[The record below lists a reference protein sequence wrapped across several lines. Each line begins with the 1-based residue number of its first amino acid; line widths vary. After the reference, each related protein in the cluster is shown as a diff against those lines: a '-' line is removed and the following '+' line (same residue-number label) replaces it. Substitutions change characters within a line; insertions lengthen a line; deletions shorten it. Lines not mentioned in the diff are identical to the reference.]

1 MRFLASVTIAA
12 LLTMPAAPIHAAQLN
27 MPADIVGTWHGSC
40 TQVETST
47 QTNIDALFEQQSEN
61 LVLGSWT
68 TQTAFFGCPASD
80 PGGYPLFKGAK
91 RDGFNAHKVY
101 VKGHEQ
107 TQPWG
112 IVNVKTVKGNTIV
125 VHGKKACNGAGPKKY
140 SGSGVVANGTFTF
153 TMKGKIQGEI
163 AHFNCSWTRA

>member
-1 MRFLASVTIAA
+1 MRRVGITLGLLLALV
-12 LLTMPAAPIHAAQLN
+12 AAPLHGAQLN

-40 TQVETST
+40 TQVETSAET
-47 QTNIDALFEQQSEN
+47 LIDALFEQQSDT

-68 TQTAFFGCPASD
+68 THGTFFGCAAAD

-91 RDGFNAHKVY
+91 RDGFSAHKLY

-112 IVNVKTVKGNTIV
+112 IVDVKTVKGNQIV
-125 VHGKKACNGAGPKKY
+125 VKGRKACNGAGPKKY
-140 SGSGVVANGTFTF
+140 GGTGTLANGSFTF
-153 TMKGKIQGEI
+153 SMKGKIQGEV
-163 AHFNCSWTRA
+163 AHFDCSWSRVQ